1 MVVFTDHLQN
11 VADDEVDARLGAR
24 DQVVLTRVVRE
35 QCSHENLKAEHQ
47 VKMNMFDTR
56 EYVNS

>member
-47 VKMNMFDTR
+47 VKMNLSDTR
-56 EYVNS
+56 D